1 MDLDRDTV
9 TEIVVS
15 VGGVLLFIAALVVVG
30 QSFNDGGLSPTGGLV
45 LVGLVA
51 GFIVVFTGIGW
62 WLSTRHGS

>member
-1 MDLDRDTV
+1 MELDRETV

-15 VGGVLLFIAALVVVG
+15 VGGVALFIAALVFVG
-30 QSFNDGGLSPTGGLV
+30 LTFNQDGFSSTGGLV

-62 WLSTRHGS
+62 WLSTRH